1 MDSATAL
8 KDSATAWDSV
18 AAFFASPL
26 SATDLLG
33 LFIHFLVLSLLAV
46 GGAITTA
53 PGMHRYVVL
62 EHPWITDAQFTA
74 SIALAQA
81 APGPNIL
88 FVAVIGWNVAGP
100 VGALVTMVGIMLPST
115 TLTLIAARW
124 GRQRRETRGMRA
136 FTTGMTPITIGLLV
150 ATGWILAQPYIVGG
164 DQHGLGAVALMA
176 VCIGVMMK
184 TRLSPIWLVGL
195 GAVVGAFGWV

>member
-1 MDSATAL
+1 VTDGL
-8 KDSATAWDSV
+8 

-26 SATDLLG
+26 SAGDLLG
-33 LFIHFLVLSLLAV
+33 LFVHFLVLSLLAV

-74 SIALAQA
+74 SIAIAQA

-100 VGALVTMVGIMLPST
+100 LGTLATLVGILLPST
-115 TLTLIAARW
+115 TLTLVASRW
-124 GRQRRETRGMRA
+124 GAQRRETRGMRA
-136 FTTGMTPITIGLLV
+136 FTTGMTPVTIGLLV
-150 ATGWILAQPYIVGG
+150 ATGWILAQPY
-164 DQHGLGAVALMA
+164 LGAGEHWLGALGLII
-176 VCIGVMMK
+176 VCIVLMLR

-195 GAVVGAFGWV
+195 GAVVGALGWA

>member
-1 MDSATAL
+1 VEALGLMDA
-8 KDSATAWDSV
+8 V

-26 SATDLLG
+26 SAGDLLG
-33 LFIHFLVLSLLAV
+33 LFGHFLVLSLLAV

-74 SIALAQA
+74 SIAIAQA

-115 TLTLIAARW
+115 TLTLLAARW

-136 FTTGMTPITIGLLV
+136 FTTGMTPVTIGLLV
-150 ATGWILAQPYIVGG
+150 ATGWILGQPYIVASG
-164 DQHGLGAVALMA
+164 HALGALALMG
-176 VCIGVMMK
+176 VCIVLMMRTK
-184 TRLSPIWLVGL
+184 LSPIWLVGL